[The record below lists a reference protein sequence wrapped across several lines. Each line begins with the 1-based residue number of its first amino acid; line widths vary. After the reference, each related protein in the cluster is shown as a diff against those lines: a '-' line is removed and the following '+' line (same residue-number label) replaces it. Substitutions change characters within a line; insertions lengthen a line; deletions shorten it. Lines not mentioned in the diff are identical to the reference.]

1 MKRLLMSF
9 KRNVQTRRNI
19 FATLFISTWT
29 VILIIACPA
38 KMTVYDHMRN
48 ILSYQDIAVVTADS
62 FVGHWVNK
70 QTDKDKIAKVKERY
84 AAIKKTVLDGL
95 AALAAGV
102 TVAEEAGKPVDQK
115 KLRAD
120 ITKLVKTL
128 LDFGLSLES
137 AVNPA
142 APATQPNNVYLRMR
156 HQRNKVLAHIN
167 GTCISKHGC
176 REHRFAL

>member
-48 ILSYQDIAVVTADS
+48 ILSYQDIAVATADS
-62 FVGHWVNK
+62 FVGHWMNK
-70 QTDKDKIAKVKERY
+70 QTDEAKKKEVKVKY

-95 AALAAGV
+95 AALEASV
-102 TVAEEAGKPVDQK
+102 TVAEDAGKPVDQK

-120 ITKLVKTL
+120 ITNLVKTL
-128 LDFGLSLES
+128 L
-137 AVNPA
+137 
-142 APATQPNNVYLRMR
+142 
-156 HQRNKVLAHIN
+156 
-167 GTCISKHGC
+167 
-176 REHRFAL
+176 